1 MLVALTG
8 TPGTGKSSVAAELE
22 RRGYTIVLLDRF
34 AEEHKLISGFDEA
47 RGTKEVDV
55 EALDRELRVPAKLTF
70 LVAHYAHL
78 LRVNLAIVLRCRPR
92 VLADRLR
99 ARGWAERKVR
109 ENVEAE
115 AIDVILQEAVERG
128 PPVYEVDTTAKAA
141 DAAANEVLDILRG
154 KVAGHEPG
162 RIDWSEE
169 VTWIHARGL

>member
-115 AIDVILQEAVERG
+115 AIDAITQEAVARL
-128 PPVYEVDTTAKAA
+128 PFVYEIDTTSTTTEAA
-141 DAAANEVLDILRG
+141 TAAVLEILQGRVQGREPGHLDWSDEVL
-154 KVAGHEPG
+154 
-162 RIDWSEE
+162 
-169 VTWIHARGL
+169 TWY